1 MTKLHFAQMNSTQN
15 FFFFFFKSWEH
26 IYRVQSRTQQDLRFP
41 STKLAVHQPLR
52 PRATWRML
60 INRGESH
67 VLVLGAP
74 ALGSLIPRLGGLSRG
89 SPHLYQTLPS
99 FSPTSPPPSSSPTPI
114 WFPIP
119 SRLALE
125 RPIRRR
131 SRQGGRDKGRSW
143 GAESEVANFSRGAG
157 DARVE
162 VPCSVLQRQT

>member
-26 IYRVQSRTQQDLRFP
+26 IYRVQSRTQQDLSFP

-60 INRGESH
+60 MNRGESH

-89 SPHLYQTLPS
+89 SPHLYQPLPNL
-99 FSPTSPPPSSSPTPI
+99 SPTSPLRVPAPPLFGFQSHPAWRSSGQSGGG
-114 WFPIP
+114 P
-119 SRLALE
+119 SR
-125 RPIRRR
+125 
-131 SRQGGRDKGRSW
+131 GGGTRGGAGAEGRS
-143 GAESEVANFSRGAG
+143 
-157 DARVE
+157 
-162 VPCSVLQRQT
+162 LK